1 MTITQ
6 KQVVNIYIV
15 YEINLW
21 LYIVGQDFAL
31 RNFLFGAIK
40 LTKNADFGKY
50 KYSEYSIGFH
60 ANRSFSLSNGGGFGK
75 NVIMVGL
82 DMSSLVHI
90 GNNILILGKVPKNDL
105 DYTTLTAEK

>member
-1 MTITQ
+1 M
-6 KQVVNIYIV
+6 VNIYIV

-50 KYSEYSIGFH
+50 KYSEYSIGFDTH
-60 ANRSFSLSNGGGFGK
+60 RSFLLVNGGGFGK
-75 NVIMVGL
+75 NVIMVSL
-82 DMSSLVHI
+82 DMSSLAHI
-90 GNNILILGKVPKNDL
+90 DNKKKYILILGKRPKNDL
-105 DYTTLTAEK
+105 DDTTLTSEK